1 MPQIAPFDGR
11 AGTSRDGSPVDREQV
26 RSLKI
31 FQAGVA
37 VGVSP
42 MEMVSDEFDRMGK
55 TLESY

>member
-31 FQAGVA
+31 FLGRCRRRGFAYGDGQ
-37 VGVSP
+37 
-42 MEMVSDEFDRMGK
+42 
-55 TLESY
+55 L

>member
-31 FQAGVA
+31 FLGRCRRRGFAYGDGQW
-37 VGVSP
+37 
-42 MEMVSDEFDRMGK
+42 GK
-55 TLESY
+55 PLKVID